1 MSEGWAREEA
11 GRDLIDRA
19 KHDPAAFGE
28 LYDLYVDRIYAFC
41 RTRSAEQ
48 EEAEDLMAQTFER
61 ALRSIG
67 RYEHRGAPFSAW
79 LFRIA
84 ANLAVDRIRRTP
96 TLVHLGD
103 HTDLEALVEPP
114 ERTEADTW
122 VERWEQA
129 EWMQAH
135 LATLPIDQQHAVRLR
150 YYEDRALEEIAT
162 VMGRSNGAVRQLLHR
177 AVHALRLQMQGEEP
191 SGA

>member
-28 LYDLYVDRIYAFC
+28 LYDLYADRIYAFC
-41 RTRSAEQ
+41 HTRSAGQ

-67 RYEHRGAPFSAW
+67 RYEHRGIPFSAW

-84 ANLAVDRIRRTP
+84 ANLAVDRARRTP
-96 TLVHLGD
+96 TLVHFED
-103 HTDLEALVEPP
+103 YTALDAME
-114 ERTEADTW
+114 ERSEQTEADTW

-129 EWMQAH
+129 DWLQAH
-135 LATLPIDQQHAVRLR
+135 LATLPIDQQRAVRLR
-150 YYEDRALEEIAT
+150 YYEDRALEDIAA